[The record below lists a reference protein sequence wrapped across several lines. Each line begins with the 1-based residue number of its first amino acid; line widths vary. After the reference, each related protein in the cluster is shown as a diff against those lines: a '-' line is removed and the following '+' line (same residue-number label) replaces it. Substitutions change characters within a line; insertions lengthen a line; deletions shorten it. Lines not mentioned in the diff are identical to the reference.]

1 MNIREVA
8 IGSGMVIAAALAAAV
23 LIGPRQGISSP
34 PEQLPRIVT
43 VSGLGEVKVRPDM
56 ANVSTGVTT
65 DGPTARA
72 ALARNNTAM
81 ESVLK
86 ALKDAGVDSD
96 DIQTSNFSVQPIYGA
111 PQPGQVGA
119 PKIVSYQ
126 VSNQVTAKVRNIGK
140 LGATLDAL
148 VQAGSNQI
156 NSVSF
161 DVNDPAAATNDARKK
176 AIADARAKAEL
187 YAGAADASVGAV
199 MQISEV
205 SVSPI
210 MPVSYRMAEMS
221 AASSVP
227 ISAGQST
234 LSATVTVT
242 FELR

>member
-23 LIGPRQGISSP
+23 LMGPRQGISSS
-34 PEQLPRIVT
+34 PEQLPRLVT

-56 ANVSTGVTT
+56 ASVSTGVTT

-81 ESVLK
+81 EAVLK

-96 DIQTSNFSVQPIYGA
+96 DNQTSNFSVQPIYGA
-111 PQPGQVGA
+111 MQPGQVSP

-140 LGATLDAL
+140 LGTTLDAL

-161 DVNDPAAATNDARKK
+161 DVKDPAAATNEARKK
-176 AIADARAKAEL
+176 AIADARAKADL
-187 YAGAADASVGAV
+187 YAGAADASVGTV

-221 AASSVP
+221 AAPAVP
-227 ISAGQST
+227 IAAGQST